1 MKKNILLAFLLLIY
15 GITFSQ
21 NINQQTIPFIEVTG
35 NAKKEIDPN
44 LIFVS
49 ITLSEKSI
57 DNKKY
62 SIENQEVRLNK
73 IIENLGINKS
83 NLTLS
88 DLNSTILNDK
98 RKEIGFKQEKEFN
111 LKLENSLQVSKLFE
125 SLFEANIKEANVTKI
140 DHTDIINL
148 NKEVRIEAIKSAK
161 AKAEYLLLAVGN
173 KIGKPLEISEVTD
186 DYNYYRTSLNSNRFT
201 PISTSEFKKITIT
214 FSYRVKYSIE

>member
-73 IIENLGINKS
+73 ILENLGINKS

-173 KIGKPLEISEVTD
+173 KIGKPLEISEVTN

>member
-186 DYNYYRTSLNSNRFT
+186 DYNYYRKNLNSNRFT

>member
-73 IIENLGINKS
+73 ILENLGINKS

-186 DYNYYRTSLNSNRFT
+186 DYNYYRKNLNSNRFT

>member
-1 MKKNILLAFLLLIY
+1 MKRNILLAFLLLIY

-173 KIGKPLEISEVTD
+173 KIGKPLEISEVTN

>member
-173 KIGKPLEISEVTD
+173 KIGKPLEISEVTN